1 MPLTQG
7 TLSSCMD
14 AAVRTGSTKAPRD
27 LSLVA
32 LNTQSL
38 HGEQVCLLMEI
49 TARDKEARAIEH
61 ECETIV
67 KHALLESE
75 GEAAERLDGALK
87 ELNGLLKGMLVSGA
101 VHDAH
106 MIVGIMDRDGFL
118 HVSHAGRAEAYLIRK
133 GTASQVTEYSA
144 GKPTPAFVHIASGK
158 LESGD
163 LVILSTQRL
172 LRTLTPAQ
180 LARLTSDKDM
190 VLESVTRALESE
202 GEHAALSTIAIV
214 GRADEEEALVRS
226 RADTPA
232 RNPILDRRKRM
243 QGASLADRLQS
254 LPASVGTFKMPSF
267 AFLKGLASKMP
278 SVGEMKTMGKGV
290 GKKSLSVG
298 KAGAQ
303 SAAVL
308 GNVWTAAQHGV
319 KTFVAD
325 LSHPQRKKKAHLLL
339 LAGAVAALIIVWAV
353 VHLFTSSQRS
363 KTRAELETLVE
374 QISVEIQSAE
384 NKRIIGDT
392 DAANAILLR
401 AEEKAKQVMDNE
413 SGLFRVEANELLS
426 RIRSKEEE
434 INNIVRLTPRVVA
447 NLSANNPDI
456 LARGLIGLGDGEF
469 IAYDKQ
475 DAYRVLL
482 NSVESGNRLSED
494 VLVIDA
500 ANLARFSSQVYLMN
514 GNSVIEWQNGQ
525 AVSMKTDDT
534 KGWVSGTAMDAYLR
548 FLYILA
554 PEAKQIY
561 KYERLNNRYGVPVEY
576 NVNGDLSGAVDISI
590 DGNVYV
596 LKQGTSG
603 GSIVKLFR
611 GEAQPFVIRKAPAGI
626 LDNATKLYKITDRN
640 FYALDPKESRVIVFT
655 DGGPTGES
663 SYVRQFV
670 IEGEQVGTLQDLYVN
685 DDESQLYVMD
695 EKRIYVI
702 ELATR

>member
-1 MPLTQG
+1 
-7 TLSSCMD
+7 MD

-27 LSLVA
+27 LSLVT
-32 LNTQSL
+32 LSLESL
-38 HGEQVCLLMEI
+38 HGEKVCLLMEI

-61 ECETIV
+61 ECEVII
-67 KHALLESE
+67 KHALLETE

-106 MIVGIMDRDGFL
+106 MIVSILDKEDFL
-118 HVSHAGRAEAYLIRK
+118 HVSHAGRAEAYLIRR
-133 GTASQVTEYSA
+133 GSASQVTEYSA

-172 LRTLTPAQ
+172 LRALTPAQ
-180 LARLTSDKDM
+180 LARLTADKDM
-190 VLESVTRALESE
+190 VLDSIMRALEAE
-202 GEHAALSTIAIV
+202 GEHSALTTIMLA
-214 GRADEEEALVRS
+214 GRTEEEMEAPVRS
-226 RADTPA
+226 RAETPT

-243 QGASLADRLQS
+243 QGASIASRLQGV
-254 LPASVGTFKMPSF
+254 PAAMSKFRMPSF
-267 AFLKGLASKMP
+267 AFLKGLSSKLP
-278 SVGEMKTMGKGV
+278 SMGEVKSMGRGA
-290 GKKSLSVG
+290 GEKS
-298 KAGAQ
+298 AQ
-303 SAAVL
+303 SAVVL
-308 GNVWTAAQHGV
+308 GNVWAAAQDAG
-319 KTFVAD
+319 KTFIAD

-339 LAGAVAALIIVWAV
+339 LAGAVATLILVWAT

-374 QISVEIQSAE
+374 QISVEIQTAE
-384 NKRIIGDT
+384 NRRIIGDT

-426 RIRSKEEE
+426 RIRAKEEE

-447 NLSANNPDI
+447 NLAANNPDI

-494 VLVIDA
+494 VLVMDG

-525 AVSMKTDDT
+525 AVSMKTDDP
-534 KGWVSGTAMDAYLR
+534 KGWVAGTALDAYLR
-548 FLYILA
+548 FVYVLS
-554 PEAKQIY
+554 PESKQIY
-561 KYERLNNRYGVPVEY
+561 KYERLNNRYGIPAEY

-596 LKQGTSG
+596 LKQGTAG

-611 GEAQPFVIRKAPAGI
+611 GESQPFVIRKAPSGI
-626 LDNATKLYKITDRN
+626 LDDATKLYKIAERN
-640 FYALDPKESRVIVFT
+640 FYALDPKESRVVVFS

-663 SYVRQFV
+663 TYLRQYV

-702 ELATR
+702 ELLATR